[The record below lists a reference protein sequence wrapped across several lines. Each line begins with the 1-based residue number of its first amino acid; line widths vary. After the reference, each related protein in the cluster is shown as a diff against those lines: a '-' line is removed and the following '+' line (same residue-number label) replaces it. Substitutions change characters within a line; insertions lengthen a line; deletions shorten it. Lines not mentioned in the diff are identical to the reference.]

1 MRQEYVCICSL
12 LLRQEY
18 VLYAD
23 GGARMNEYLFGSDE
37 AGICFSYAD
46 ERRNMFIMC

>member
-1 MRQEYVCICSL
+1 M
-12 LLRQEY
+12 QEY

-23 GGARMNEYLFGSDE
+23 DGVRMHEYLFGSDK

-46 ERRNMFIMC
+46 EAGICLSCVYDVAGINALF